1 MPIEILNAEISEEN
15 FLRKISKDVKIY
27 ILTNSHGQRPKEF
40 TNSLFKK
47 FDFSHDDK
55 YTIGELK
62 NFLIGYEEILSDP
75 DLRFFYDNFPLID
88 GRVSINQIN
97 YFIEI
102 NSEKNSDR

>member
-1 MPIEILNAEISEEN
+1 M
-15 FLRKISKDVKIY
+15 IY
-27 ILTNSHGQRPKEF
+27 ILTNALGQRPKEF
-40 TNSLFKK
+40 ANSLFKK

-55 YTIGELK
+55 YTIGEFK
-62 NFLIGYEEILSDP
+62 NFLIGCEEILSDP

>member
-47 FDFSHDDK
+47 FDFSHDGK
-55 YTIGELK
+55 YAVGELK
-62 NFLIGYEEILSDP
+62 NFLIDCE
-75 DLRFFYDNFPLID
+75 
-88 GRVSINQIN
+88 
-97 YFIEI
+97 
-102 NSEKNSDR
+102 